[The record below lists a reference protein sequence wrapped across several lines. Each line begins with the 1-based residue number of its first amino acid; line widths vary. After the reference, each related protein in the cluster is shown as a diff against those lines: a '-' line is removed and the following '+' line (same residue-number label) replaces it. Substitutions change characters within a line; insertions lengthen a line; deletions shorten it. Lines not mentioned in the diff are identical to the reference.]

1 MILFEKPGRGNTEK
15 TLQIA
20 VDKAE
25 SLDAA
30 IVIASNSGSTAKD
43 LIRILKDRGSV
54 VPVVVVT
61 SVYGMKQPGSPG
73 AGGVRPAHDPGG
85 PAQPLRP
92 GGHAGAGVGA
102 GGLRVHPA
110 KPGRGVPG
118 AGRPAAARRRAAGET
133 EMTR

>member
-61 SVYGMKQPGSPG
+61 SVYG
-73 AGGVRPAHDPGG
+73 DE
-85 PAQPLRP
+85 
-92 GGHAGAGVGA
+92 
-102 GGLRVHPA
+102 
-110 KPGRGVPG
+110 
-118 AGRPAAARRRAAGET
+118 AARAG
-133 EMTR
+133 MSFLRHCAGSWKQKV